1 MDDISQKLAELLNDP
16 ESLNRMREMAE
27 NILGGEN
34 TQKNATENQ
43 PTSPPDLGSA
53 FGDGAFDAA
62 QIAKIVSVMSRI
74 KNTASDTRS
83 NLLTALKPMLSPPK
97 REKVD
102 TAIKFLKL
110 IDMLPLLRE
119 SGLFDL

>member
-34 TQKNATENQ
+34 SEKSNTQNQ
-43 PTSPPDLGSA
+43 TPASDLTSA
-53 FGDGAFDAA
+53 FGESGFDPS
-62 QIAKIVSVMSRI
+62 QIAKIISVISRI
-74 KNTASDTRS
+74 KNTASDNRS
-83 NLLTALKPMLSPPK
+83 NLLMALKPMLSPPR

-119 SGLFDL
+119 SGLFDM

>member
-27 NILGGEN
+27 NILGSENSAKSN
-34 TQKNATENQ
+34 TQPA
-43 PTSPPDLGSA
+43 PDLTSA
-53 FGDGAFDAA
+53 FDESGFDPA
-62 QIAKIVSVMSRI
+62 QIAKIISVISRI
-74 KNTASDTRS
+74 KNTASDNRS
-83 NLLTALKPMLSPPK
+83 NLLMALKPMLSPPR

-119 SGLFDL
+119 SGLFDM

>member
-27 NILGGEN
+27 NILGSENSAKNN
-34 TQKNATENQ
+34 TQNQ
-43 PTSPPDLGSA
+43 APAPDLTSA
-53 FGDGAFDAA
+53 FDESGFDPA
-62 QIAKIVSVMSRI
+62 QIAKIISVISRI
-74 KNTASDTRS
+74 KNTASDNRS
-83 NLLTALKPMLSPPK
+83 NLLMALKPMLSPPR

-119 SGLFDL
+119 SGLFDM